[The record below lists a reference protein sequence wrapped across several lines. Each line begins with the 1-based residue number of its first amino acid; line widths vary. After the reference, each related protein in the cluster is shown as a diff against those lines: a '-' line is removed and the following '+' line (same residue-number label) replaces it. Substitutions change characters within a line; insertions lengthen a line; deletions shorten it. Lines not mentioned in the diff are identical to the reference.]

1 MKYHYATEEEFIA
14 RQKEA
19 KSRGE
24 CVFRDDNNREMI
36 LDIID
41 DYLDIVDVLQINQER
56 SNSENKRRNKNF
68 YD

>member
-1 MKYHYATEEEFIA
+1 MKYHYETEEEFIA

-56 SNSENKRRNKNF
+56 SNSENKRCNKNF

>member
-1 MKYHYATEEEFIA
+1 MNGISLRNRRRIYCKT
-14 RQKEA
+14 KEA
-19 KSRGE
+19 RSRGE

-56 SNSENKRRNKNF
+56 SN
-68 YD
+68 